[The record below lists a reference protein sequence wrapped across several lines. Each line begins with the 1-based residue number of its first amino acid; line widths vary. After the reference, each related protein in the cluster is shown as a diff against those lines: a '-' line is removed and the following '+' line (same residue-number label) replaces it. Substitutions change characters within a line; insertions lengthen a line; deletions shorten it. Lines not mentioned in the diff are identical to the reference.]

1 MSHPGFHNQSGFIL
15 ITVIVMNDVINYVKD
30 VTKSCIKVALYLHCN
45 VLLEE
50 EKCTCWMWLNSA
62 VITSTGNYV

>member
-30 VTKSCIKVALYLHCN
+30 VTKSCIKVALY
-45 VLLEE
+45 
-50 EKCTCWMWLNSA
+50 
-62 VITSTGNYV
+62 